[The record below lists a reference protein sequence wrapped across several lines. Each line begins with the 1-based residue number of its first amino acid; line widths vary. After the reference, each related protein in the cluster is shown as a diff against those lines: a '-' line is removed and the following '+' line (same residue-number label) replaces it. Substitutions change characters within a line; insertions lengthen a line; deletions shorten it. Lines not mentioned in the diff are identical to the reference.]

1 MTHPHTAF
9 LDISQLPVARLPH
22 MPDSRKA
29 ISDWLA
35 DMESL
40 IAAGLPFVLVYPPI
54 KMEPG
59 ASEDPEGR
67 KTTVLW
73 LKAHRESFATYCK
86 GMVLICASDQSDKGA
101 LQAMQ
106 TPLSKAYGVPVVL
119 ADSDA
124 DAQAEAQRLVQTSI
138 A

>member
-22 MPDSRKA
+22 MPDSRQA

-40 IAAGLPFVLVYPPI
+40 MAGGLPFVLVYPPI

-73 LKAHRESFATYCK
+73 LKAHREAFTAHCK
-86 GMVLICASDQSDKGA
+86 GMVLICASDQSNKGA

-124 DAQAEAQRLVQTSI
+124 DAQAEAQSLVQTSI
-138 A
+138 V

>member
-40 IAAGLPFVLVYPPI
+40 MAAGL
-54 KMEPG
+54 
-59 ASEDPEGR
+59 
-67 KTTVLW
+67 
-73 LKAHRESFATYCK
+73 
-86 GMVLICASDQSDKGA
+86 QS
-101 LQAMQ
+101 LEN
-106 TPLSKAYGVPVVL
+106 S
-119 ADSDA
+119 S
-124 DAQAEAQRLVQTSI
+124 S
-138 A
+138 